1 MSNFLKPIKNLPVA
15 ESVSEG
21 DKILI
26 NSGGVAKQIDASLVG
41 GGGGMTVIYAKPAD
55 DNGVTV
61 MAYKDADYTQ
71 QMTYAEGK
79 KAFENGAI
87 AILTEGGVNLPLTV
101 TGLTTTA
108 GSTEADG
115 NTFEAGH
122 IYTIDLT
129 FVQNNI
135 KAQDGICVLVTV
147 KVVPWVVDVRYP
159 IYG

>member
-1 MSNFLKPIKNLPVA
+1 MSNFLKPINTLPVA

-55 DNGVTV
+55 DNGTTV

-79 KAFENGAI
+79 KAFENGALL
-87 AILTEGGVNLPLTV
+87 ILTENGMNAPFTV
-101 TGLTTTA
+101 LMAQSLGEEAKAYAVITVMNVLKN
-108 GSTEADG
+108 TEA
-115 NTFEAGH
+115 TA
-122 IYTIDLT
+122 
-129 FVQNNI
+129 
-135 KAQDGICVLVTV
+135 VLFSDSVA
-147 KVVPWVVDVRYP
+147 
-159 IYG
+159 